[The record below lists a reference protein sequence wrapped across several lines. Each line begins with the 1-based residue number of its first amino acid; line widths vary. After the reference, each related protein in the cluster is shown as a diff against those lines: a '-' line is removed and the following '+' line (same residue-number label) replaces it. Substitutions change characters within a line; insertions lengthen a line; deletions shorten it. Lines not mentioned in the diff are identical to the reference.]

1 MINFYETELERV
13 GVDVQLNTD
22 AADFD
27 LTPWD
32 TVLLATGT
40 VAQDQGADVADML
53 ANGDLPVADEVT
65 VFGETETA
73 MFAALWLAEQGKKV
87 SLVSPAETVGVDTND
102 MQRDHLTGLL
112 KGLDVSIRTAGA
124 TPGDGYVV
132 MATARNAST
141 VLDASVDDIRVY
153 SIGTRS
159 RGGRMYE
166 ASQSGFW
173 AAAKIGEL
181 A

>member
-1 MINFYETELERV
+1 M
-13 GVDVQLNTD
+13 GVRVQLNTD
-22 AADFD
+22 ATD
-27 LTPWD
+27 LDLSPWD

-40 VAQDQGADVADML
+40 VAQDQGADVADLL
-53 ANGDLPVADEVT
+53 ANGDLPVADEIT

-87 SLVSPAETVGVDTND
+87 SLVSPADGVGVDTND
-102 MQRDHLTGLL
+102 MQRDHLAGLL
-112 KGLDVSIRTAGA
+112 QSLDVSIRTTAA
-124 TPGDGYVV
+124 PPDDGHVV
-132 MATARNAST
+132 MATARHAST
-141 VLDASVDDIRVY
+141 VLEASVDDIRVHG
-153 SIGTRS
+153 IGTRS

-166 ASQSGFW
+166 ATQSGFW

>member
-1 MINFYETELERV
+1 MIHFYKSELERV
-13 GVDVQLNTD
+13 GVDVKLDTD
-22 AADFD
+22 ATDID

-40 VAQDQGADVADML
+40 VSQGNGPDVADML
-53 ANGDLPVADEVT
+53 ANADLPEADEVT

-73 MFAALWLAEQGKKV
+73 LFAALWMAEQGKKV
-87 SLVSPAETVGVDTND
+87 SLISPANGVGVDTND

-112 KGLDVSIRTAGA
+112 KDLDVSIRTAGA
-124 TPGDGYVV
+124 APGDGYVV

-141 VLDASVDDIRVY
+141 ILESCIDHIRVH

-166 ASQSGFW
+166 ATQSGFW

>member
-22 AADFD
+22 ATDID

-40 VAQDQGADVADML
+40 VSQGNGPDVADML
-53 ANGDLPVADEVT
+53 ANEDLPVTEEVT

-73 MFAALWLAEQGKKV
+73 LFAALWMAEQGKKV
-87 SLVSPAETVGVDTND
+87 SLVSPVDAVGVDTND

-112 KGLDVSIRTAGA
+112 KALDVSIRTAGVV
-124 TPGDGYVV
+124 PDDGYVV
-132 MATARNAST
+132 MATARQASA
-141 VLDASVDDIRVY
+141 VLEGAVDDIRVH

-166 ASQSGFW
+166 ATQSGFW

-181 A
+181 S

>member
-1 MINFYETELERV
+1 
-13 GVDVQLNTD
+13 
-22 AADFD
+22 
-27 LTPWD
+27 
-32 TVLLATGT
+32 
-40 VAQDQGADVADML
+40 ML
-53 ANGDLPVADEVT
+53 AYGNLPVADDVT

-73 MFAALWLAEQGKKV
+73 LFAALWMAEQGKKV
-87 SLVSPAETVGVDTND
+87 SLVSPAEIVGVDTND

-112 KGLDVSIRTAGA
+112 KGLDVSILTTGA
-124 TPGDGYVV
+124 VPRGGHVV
-132 MATARNAST
+132 MATARIAST
-141 VLDASVDDIRVY
+141 VLQASVDNIRVH

-166 ASQSGFW
+166 ATQSGFW

>member
-1 MINFYETELERV
+1 MIHFYESELERV
-13 GVDVQLNTD
+13 AVDVQLNTD
-22 AADFD
+22 ATDID
-27 LTPWD
+27 LAPWD

-40 VAQDQGADVADML
+40 VAQNQGPDVADML
-53 ANGDLPVADEVT
+53 ANAALPVADEVT

-87 SLVSPAETVGVDTND
+87 SLLSPADGVGIDTND
-102 MQRDHLTGLL
+102 MQRDHLSGLL
-112 KGLDVSIRTAGA
+112 NSLDVSIRTAVA
-124 TPGDGYVV
+124 APGDGYVV

-141 VLDASVDDIRVY
+141 VLASAVDDIRVH

-166 ASQSGFW
+166 ATQSGFW